1 MDDSG
6 SNVLIEYIF
15 MILIMASFFTIFIL
29 LLSNVIGTSNR
40 VVIGQGL
47 SVVSNDLANRIVA
60 FSGKVSIDQYN
71 NSHWVSN
78 ISSNTEEIDLPD
90 MVEGKPYL
98 VEVTYEE
105 STMTGAIKVTYE
117 DDRSINS
124 TAHFRSYKGDTI
136 DIATLTITPVSST
149 IRINARLRWRKTDDG
164 LLQIRGRRVRKSGIP
179 PDLRILLTSFVLI
192 FTIGYPI
199 YNNYV
204 DSGHMQNAEK
214 SFSILAS
221 NANTVASRNRWFL
234 HRR

>member
-29 LLSNVIGTSNR
+29 MLSNVIGTSNR
-40 VVIGQGL
+40 VVIGQEL

-117 DDRSINS
+117 YDRSINS
-124 TAHFRSYKGDTI
+124 TAHFRSSIKVI
-136 DIATLTITPVSST
+136 PSSIASTDYNPRIFYDKNQCAITL
-149 IRINARLRWRKTDDG
+149 
-164 LLQIRGRRVRKSGIP
+164 
-179 PDLRILLTSFVLI
+179 
-192 FTIGYPI
+192 
-199 YNNYV
+199 
-204 DSGHMQNAEK
+204 EK
-214 SFSILAS
+214 
-221 NANTVASRNRWFL
+221 N
-234 HRR
+234 